1 MAIQFSVLGRNA
13 MLDALETEGGAS
25 AILRLRTGAVPENC
39 AAADSGTVVATL
51 NLPADW
57 MADAASGQKA
67 KLGTWED
74 TSADAEGTVAHFRIY
89 KSDGTTCIIQG
100 TAGDVGT
107 EDMVLDNAAVN
118 AGQSVTITEFT
129 LTAGNA

>member
-1 MAIQFSVLGRNA
+1 MALQFSVLARNA
-13 MLDALETEGGAS
+13 LLDAIETEGGAS
-25 AILRLRTGAVPENC
+25 AILELRTLAPPADC
-39 AAADSGTVVATL
+39 AAANVGSVIATL

-57 MADAASGQKA
+57 MAAAAAGAKA

-74 TSADAEGTVAHFRIY
+74 LSADAGGTVGHFRIF
-89 KSDGTTCIIQG
+89 KSDGITCVIQG

-118 AGQSVTITEFT
+118 AGQSITVTSFT
-129 LTAGNA
+129 LTAPNA